1 MIICLENIFRV
12 FFFEWLLTT
21 GITVKQ
27 MTYDLKSLNQN
38 EDSFQITPQKRVVG
52 THSMHL
58 FEMFQ

>member
-1 MIICLENIFRV
+1 
-12 FFFEWLLTT
+12 
-21 GITVKQ
+21 

-58 FEMFQ
+58 FEMFQWVPTAYVFVKKYIGPVKQKKKKKKK